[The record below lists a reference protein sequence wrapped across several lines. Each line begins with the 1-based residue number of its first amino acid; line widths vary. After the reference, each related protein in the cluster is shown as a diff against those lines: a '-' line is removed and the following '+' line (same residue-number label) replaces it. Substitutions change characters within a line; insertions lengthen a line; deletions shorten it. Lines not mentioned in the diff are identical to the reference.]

1 MVMATAATATMM
13 TMTMVMMLMVK
24 VVVVMQL
31 VMMMTKLVLAQ
42 GMEAS
47 LQLSHVCM
55 EQWEDG
61 EDFPSAAR
69 QDNEGLARSMSR
81 RIKKVSSGMR
91 RLRSVTEK
99 LEADHDADD
108 DSKTG
113 KIPGGTKRKFPLKHD
128 QVQLEKQQRRLKR
141 GREDLSKEQGDLA
154 KLRSQLEEERAKLAL
169 QRSEFNDEVRKVT
182 ENLVHSK
189 RLAVGDSA
197 MLPPSVF
204 FAAAQAAFGTACNDF
219 LASGSCLGAVI
230 VLIVIPASLVL
241 CISVFTITVLVIVAV
256 TGADALVNAEGSARG
271 SSASLPTDA
280 GVGSLF
286 GVGLVRSVKPL
297 QAPVRVAQSLEQLA
311 GLSRGVAKVAN
322 VGGGRLSASSA
333 AEASAIASQRC
344 GLQLADYLA
353 QRWDEAGQRAEGR
366 GGRGT
371 GSGSF
376 LQKRSKFIQQ
386 IGSSMK
392 RVLKSLVDYAD
403 HRRRFLCCLAKPGVD
418 AAEHDL
424 RLPEVEAGTEGQLM
438 AEDLWDDYQ
447 CEPPDYGCQEY
458 WEAHFASAPSGSAED
473 PAALEF
479 EWICRDLDFLVELLK
494 PHLPQAG
501 RILHPG
507 GGMSQLPVRLQ
518 RQVPGL
524 QILSLDSSAS
534 CTSLMCERH
543 GHQKGLH
550 WKVADVARLDAETP
564 LLKDWRPFDAVVE
577 KGCLDALLCKSDEEA
592 NLPRCVEYGRCK
604 LGCSTTA
611 IGMSFVDEMAPP
623 EDGEAEEVHEDW
635 EEVPISGEIWTQRID
650 TKPLP
655 SYASTRLKEDAAS
668 QKARADRLGQLLRVA
683 CSRTPGEAAEEQE
696 PQGKEELDGLL
707 CGGGLGNTSVLR
719 SVMQR
724 LGLDCRR
731 EPSARFLMKRRFKE
745 LKIRRDAASQLID
758 EMEREVLLLSNELT
772 QQATELTRLHKIDD
786 EAHQGGR
793 NLRHI
798 EGENFCLTDLLAYGS
813 SPCAAT
819 RSRMS
824 RLEVP
829 EPPELRCQL
838 RKQLSEAEQE
848 LSDLRTEVSA
858 QRQMGTTA
866 WENVKQVLMDTQPEA
881 SLLDGRRALLA
892 FARGK
897 ARGTSIAEKLLDW
910 DVQRKL
916 LQAAVFDWRAKVR
929 ARRRTDRMQVFLH
942 FKMEAN
948 LAEVCF
954 NLWRQVVD
962 RQWSRLA
969 ERRMLRSEKIM
980 DGLSSL
986 PLSKFLG
993 NLHEGVNHEL
1003 MMRWTLS
1010 EWRLAVK
1017 LGARAEVPGGPEVRD
1032 DAGSDEKPVKEEGTK
1047 KPKCCC
1053 TLM

>member
-1 MVMATAATATMM
+1 
-13 TMTMVMMLMVK
+13 
-24 VVVVMQL
+24 
-31 VMMMTKLVLAQ
+31 
-42 GMEAS
+42 
-47 LQLSHVCM
+47 
-55 EQWEDG
+55 
-61 EDFPSAAR
+61 
-69 QDNEGLARSMSR
+69 
-81 RIKKVSSGMR
+81 
-91 RLRSVTEK
+91 
-99 LEADHDADD
+99 
-108 DSKTG
+108 
-113 KIPGGTKRKFPLKHD
+113 
-128 QVQLEKQQRRLKR
+128 
-141 GREDLSKEQGDLA
+141 
-154 KLRSQLEEERAKLAL
+154 
-169 QRSEFNDEVRKVT
+169 
-182 ENLVHSK
+182 
-189 RLAVGDSA
+189 
-197 MLPPSVF
+197 
-204 FAAAQAAFGTACNDF
+204 
-219 LASGSCLGAVI
+219 
-230 VLIVIPASLVL
+230 
-241 CISVFTITVLVIVAV
+241 
-256 TGADALVNAEGSARG
+256 
-271 SSASLPTDA
+271 
-280 GVGSLF
+280 
-286 GVGLVRSVKPL
+286 
-297 QAPVRVAQSLEQLA
+297 
-311 GLSRGVAKVAN
+311 
-322 VGGGRLSASSA
+322 
-333 AEASAIASQRC
+333 
-344 GLQLADYLA
+344 
-353 QRWDEAGQRAEGR
+353 
-366 GGRGT
+366 
-371 GSGSF
+371 
-376 LQKRSKFIQQ
+376 
-386 IGSSMK
+386 
-392 RVLKSLVDYAD
+392 
-403 HRRRFLCCLAKPGVD
+403 
-418 AAEHDL
+418 
-424 RLPEVEAGTEGQLM
+424 
-438 AEDLWDDYQ
+438 
-447 CEPPDYGCQEY
+447 
-458 WEAHFASAPSGSAED
+458 
-473 PAALEF
+473 
-479 EWICRDLDFLVELLK
+479 RDLDFLVELLK

-501 RILHPG
+501 TILHPG
-507 GGMSQLPVRLQ
+507 GGMSLLPVRLQ

-524 QILSLDSSAS
+524 QILSLDSSPLPS
-534 CTSLMCERH
+534 FDGSR
-543 GHQKGLH
+543 QKAQLRVELH
-550 WKVADVARLDAETP
+550 SNHEVANVARLDAETP
-564 LLKDWRPFDAVVE
+564 LLQDWRPFDAVVE

-592 NLPRCVEYGRCK
+592 LQVAPQEVIAGVLLACCNTFDESRSSICTGVAGVGQLRPTDIEETTQKEPDLRMFGK
-604 LGCSTTA
+604 IGCSTTA
-611 IGMSFVDEMAPP
+611 IGMSFVGDMAPP
-623 EDGEAEEVHEDW
+623 DDGEAEEVHEDW

-655 SYASTRLKEDAAS
+655 SYASTRLKEDTAS

-683 CSRTPGEAAEEQE
+683 CSRTPGEAEEQE
-696 PQGKEELDGLL
+696 PQGKEELDSLL

-772 QQATELTRLHKIDD
+772 QQATELTKLHKVDD
-786 EAHQGGR
+786 EAHQGGH

-798 EGENFCLTDLLAYGS
+798 EGENFCFTDLLAYGS

-986 PLSKFLG
+986 PSSKLLG
-993 NLHEGVNHEL
+993 NLHEGANHEL

-1010 EWRLAVK
+1010 EWPALSLRL
-1017 LGARAEVPGGPEVRD
+1017 LRD
-1032 DAGSDEKPVKEEGTK
+1032 
-1047 KPKCCC
+1047 
-1053 TLM
+1053 